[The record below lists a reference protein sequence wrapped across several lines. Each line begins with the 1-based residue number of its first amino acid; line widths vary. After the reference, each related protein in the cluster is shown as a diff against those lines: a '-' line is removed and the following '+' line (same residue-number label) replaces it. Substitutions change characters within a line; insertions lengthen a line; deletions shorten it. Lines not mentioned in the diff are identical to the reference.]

1 MAQTIEAAAAALVLR
16 PADYMLV
23 EEALAMVPQD
33 LSVYTKESVAALT
46 DAVETGPRGQTVLNQ
61 AEVDLAAHAIEQAV
75 IGLIP
80 LEGGTE
86 NKFANQPEGEERP
99 ETGDFDL
106 LPIFISLL
114 LSAGLLLVGWLAK
127 KKKKA
132 RA

>member
-1 MAQTIEAAAAALVLR
+1 
-16 PADYMLV
+16 
-23 EEALAMVPQD
+23 MVPQD
-33 LSVYTKESVAALT
+33 LSVSTKESVAALT
-46 DAVETGPRGQTVLNQ
+46 DAVETVPRGQTVLNQ

-86 NKFANQPEGEERP
+86 NKFTNQPENEERP

>member
-1 MAQTIEAAAAALVLR
+1 M
-16 PADYMLV
+16 
-23 EEALAMVPQD
+23 
-33 LSVYTKESVAALT
+33 
-46 DAVETGPRGQTVLNQ
+46 
-61 AEVDLAAHAIEQAV
+61 DLAAHAIEQAV

-106 LPIFISLL
+106 RRFLISLL

-127 KKKKA
+127 KKNESSGINAFLSPLGAFKESA
-132 RA
+132 G

>member
-1 MAQTIEAAAAALVLR
+1 
-16 PADYMLV
+16 MLV

-46 DAVETGPRGQTVLNQ
+46 DAVETVPRGQTVLNQ

-86 NKFANQPEGEERP
+86 INLPISPEGEERP

-106 LPIFISLL
+106 LPILFHCCFPP
-114 LSAGLLLVGWLAK
+114 ACFLVGWLAK

>member
-46 DAVETGPRGQTVLNQ
+46 DAVETVPRGQTVLNQ

-80 LEGGTE
+80 LEGGLKI
-86 NKFANQPEGEERP
+86 N
-99 ETGDFDL
+99 
-106 LPIFISLL
+106 LPISRKAKNVRKQEILISCRFLFHCCFPP
-114 LSAGLLLVGWLAK
+114 ACF
-127 KKKKA
+127 
-132 RA
+132 